1 MRFEWNENKC
11 LINLKRHGI
20 DFADVWRVFE
30 SERVIFLDDRFDY
43 NELRFVTIGVL
54 RERIVTVVYTENDE
68 ITRIIS
74 VRKATKNEQR
84 KYREGITNRLGE
96 N

>member
-1 MRFEWNENKC
+1 MTV
-11 LINLKRHGI
+11 LITTNYGL
-20 DFADVWRVFE
+20 
-30 SERVIFLDDRFDY
+30 LQ
-43 NELRFVTIGVL
+43 GVL

-74 VRKATKNEQR
+74 VRKATKNERR
-84 KYREGITNRLGE
+84 KYLEGITNRLGE